1 MLEGTMMEG
10 TMMEAKNEEILKVKD
25 LKVHFPINLGFLSR
39 QRRLWIKAVDGVSFS
54 LKKGETLG
62 LVGESGCGK
71 STTAKGVL
79 QLERPTA
86 GQVIFQDQ
94 ALTELKG
101 EDLRKTRR
109 HMQMIFQDP
118 YACLNPRMTV
128 RRIIE
133 EPMWVHGI
141 TMNRKERKER
151 AMEMMRLVGLSVL
164 AANRYPH
171 EFSGGQR
178 QRIGVARALA
188 VRPEFMVC
196 DEPVS
201 ALDVSI
207 QAQIIN
213 LLEDLREQ
221 FNLSYLF
228 ISHDLSVVKHISH
241 RVAVMY
247 LGDIVELAEKK
258 ELYSNP
264 THPYTQALLSSV
276 PLTDPA
282 LEAKRTAI
290 ALEGEIPSPLFP
302 PSGCKFHPRCSRS
315 DKTCVDSVPPW
326 IEDSTSHFVACHHI

>member
-1 MLEGTMMEG
+1 MM
-10 TMMEAKNEEILKVKD
+10 TVKNEAILKVSG
-25 LKVHFPINLGFLSR
+25 LKVHFPIKVGTLPGKSKIL
-39 QRRLWIKAVDGVSFS
+39 LIKAVDGVSFN
-54 LKKGETLG
+54 LEKGETLG

-79 QLERPTA
+79 QLHRPTA
-86 GQVIFQDQ
+86 GEVVFQDQ
-94 ALTELKG
+94 DLGKIKG
-101 EDLRKTRR
+101 ETLRKTRR

-128 RRIIE
+128 RKIIE

-141 TMNRKERKER
+141 YKNSKERKER
-151 AMEMMRLVGLSVL
+151 AVEMMALVGLSAL
-164 AANRYPH
+164 YATRYPH

-178 QRIGVARALA
+178 QRIGIARALA
-188 VRPEFMVC
+188 VRPEFIVC

-213 LLEDLREQ
+213 LLEDLRER
-221 FNLSYLF
+221 FNISYLF

-247 LGDIVELAEKK
+247 LGEIVEFADKK
-258 ELYSNP
+258 ELYAQP
-264 THPYTQALLSSV
+264 IHPYTQALLSAL
-276 PLTDPA
+276 PIPDPA

-290 ALEGEIPSPLFP
+290 ALSGEIPSPIFP
-302 PSGCKFHPRCSRS
+302 PPGCKFHPRCSRS
-315 DKTCVDSVPPW
+315 DTVCSESQP
-326 IEDSTSHFVACHHI
+326 EFLETSPGHYVACHHV

>member
-1 MLEGTMMEG
+1 MNT
-10 TMMEAKNEEILKVKD
+10 TNEELLTVED
-25 LKVHFPINLGFLSR
+25 MKVHFHLKSGVVSGQKGLS
-39 QRRLWIKAVDGVSFS
+39 IKAVDGVNFA

-79 QLERPTA
+79 QLHRPTA
-86 GQVIFQDQ
+86 GTVRFQDTE
-94 ALTELKG
+94 LTEMKG
-101 EDLRKTRR
+101 ESLRKSRR

-128 RRIIE
+128 RKIIE
-133 EPMWVHGI
+133 EPMWVHG
-141 TMNRKERKER
+141 TCRDKKERKEK
-151 AMEMMRLVGLSVL
+151 AIEMMNVVGLSHL
-164 AANRYPH
+164 YANRYPH

-188 VRPEFMVC
+188 VQPEFIVC

-213 LLEDLREQ
+213 LLEDLRER
-221 FNLSYLF
+221 FNITYLF

-247 LGDIVELAEKK
+247 LGKIVETANKM
-258 ELYSNP
+258 ELYDKP
-264 THPYTQALLSSV
+264 QHPYTQALLSSV
-276 PLTDPA
+276 PIPDPA

-290 ALEGEIPSPLFP
+290 ALKGEIPSPIFP
-302 PSGCKFHPRCSRS
+302 PSGCKFHPRCERS
-315 DKTCVDSVPPW
+315 DHTCVETEPRLEELSPG
-326 IEDSTSHFVACHHI
+326 HFVSCHHP